1 MPRRKAQRVEQRPMG
16 LAFKGPLVVLA
27 LIAVVLVL
35 VLAYAG
41 NGYVVGNAQPSSAP
55 HASAGMAH

>member
-1 MPRRKAQRVEQRPMG
+1 MG